1 MAKETRYKLTA
12 VFDGDERGAVRATQ
26 RTRAEFDKLEKQHDK
41 TRAANIRHQRAQA
54 RMDRHMRNMAATAA
68 RAAVGIGAIVTAG
81 AGVGNAVQGMRTFE
95 RSLSRIEGLVGIAG
109 DQVDAMGDAL
119 VRLSPE
125 VAKAPTELA
134 EALFFVTSAGF
145 RGAEA
150 LQIVEQSARASVAG
164 LGETAQIADV
174 VTSAVNAY
182 SAENLSAARTTD
194 ILTAAVRAGKLEATT
209 LGPALADVVGTAS
222 ALDIGLADVAGTLA
236 VFSRTGT
243 NAAKGATTLNGIFNA
258 LLNTSAEGERALAG
272 VNLSLAEL
280 RRIAREDGVI
290 AVMQTLDAAFEGN
303 ITRLRAVIPE
313 TEAFRGIMNVLS
325 QDGKA
330 VAQVLRDVE
339 HSTGVANQS
348 FQVAARTTDH
358 ELNQAVTRLNT
369 NMQALADRTLP
380 GVVDQLSEVAGHM
393 AHIAE
398 QEGGLSA
405 LNTLLSLGTPTGS
418 VVPFA
423 RAIGSRFQPRQVA
436 SDIEAAIAPTQRFL
450 DVLAGSAEAGRNF
463 VEIVQQGGAVVIPFR
478 EGMETGA
485 VAVERYSQSLA
496 DQIAQQS
503 RVLELVARGISL
515 QEAETRARLEAQGAG
530 EQQIRE
536 FLAQQRQMDAA
547 RERSAESTDAQ
558 AEAEARLRE
567 QITLSTRQLDLMR
580 GGMSATDALARA
592 QIETAT
598 GLNAEYMLL
607 QQQVASLTA
616 TQDALRDAYQRNL
629 DIITGV
635 SDETRAYQERV
646 TDLRELHARGELSID
661 QYNAAMARLGDTAGG
676 LTDELQR
683 LFEKRFGTEISAEL
697 AESLGGIEQVRE
709 ALGDID
715 TPFQLSIDR
724 MLAGLQSF
732 EVATAKA
739 GAEAAQHLTAGTAQM
754 LSGVQQLAT
763 EGSSAYEK
771 IGVAVKALHTATA
784 IQAILNQGAAGD
796 PFSAVGRMLAM
807 AGLVAS
813 LGVSVGGGLGGG
825 GSPSRNANATGTGGG
840 AFGAIDART
849 ESIANSVEISARAN
863 EAIVGINTNMLRS
876 LQGLQHGIGGFSRL
890 LVQRADGIGTVGGLS
905 GATVGASGGRNLA
918 AVGGSLIQ
926 PGADL
931 LAIGDLIGV
940 NDVVSGLVG
949 DLFGD
954 TAGGIADLLL
964 GGVSDLLGGVFEG
977 IAGGLFGGGEE
988 VRRRGIE
995 VIGGTVADLLDDTFV
1010 QGFARIRRSRGIRG
1024 PSYRTEFSELPDV
1037 LEQQFSLVL
1046 DQVVD
1051 SAVLTAQALDV
1062 DQAAIDRALESVTI
1076 DTTQIRT
1083 DQSGEKIK
1091 EQLNTLFS
1099 TVLDDLTGSMVGF
1112 LDQFVQFGEGLFETA
1127 TRVATNISGT
1137 QAVLERLGG
1146 TVSQA
1151 ADFGLFNNNARL
1163 DPAQLAALST
1173 AFVEAAGGID
1183 ALAQSS
1189 SDFVNEFLGQER
1201 ALDNQRRE
1209 LANAFEQLGVALP
1222 DTREG
1227 FASLVQQFRIT
1238 DEASAE
1244 TVAQLLALAPALDA
1258 VFDAAERITEERE
1271 DLQLR
1276 LLRAQGDEL
1285 AALNIERQRE
1295 LDAVSDSNRA
1305 LLQRVHAAEDAA
1317 RAEEAAARAAEEAAR
1332 AHQQLRDSIRSTTQ
1346 SLAQEIA
1353 RLRNES
1359 VAAVHIGNVLSALNG
1374 AGTPQDLVNAA
1385 GGIQAALTQQ
1395 LQEQLQAI
1403 QDQSAALDRKNQAEI
1418 DALNSQITAVNEQIR
1433 AAEQLRDI
1441 AAGIRG
1447 YITGLGFSDLGGG
1460 TPQQQLE
1467 AAQQELFRLATAA
1480 RGGDV
1485 DAARQVTQI
1494 ADRVL
1499 QLNQDVNAS
1508 GPAAAAIREAVK
1520 GTLNSV
1526 ANSIDVTAPELQA
1539 LEQQLGVM
1547 EQQKQLL
1554 QKILDNQ
1561 PIQVDGINAAADT
1574 HSERLR
1580 EETARQLQ
1588 GVQGIL
1594 ALIEDVT
1601 LLSKNEQVSALAVL
1615 REALA
1620 TVIRGGSL
1628 DTVEGLGDV
1637 RDAISDAMRGIV
1649 SGDEAITRILDGGFD
1664 TLAGAFR
1671 DQIIGLAS
1679 DVSGLSEELTRA
1691 TLGSAD
1697 DVAAAIDAANREALR
1712 QARIGADL
1720 TLAGLRAVGVETS
1733 GMRADLVRQ
1742 FHEQILEQQLTA
1754 RLTDILGAETR
1765 GVQQLVQAAA
1775 NIISGNVTAS
1785 GAQIVSELFGLGRLQ
1800 GLTADQIADAI
1811 RSGDFGVLGALA
1823 DVERAVRDTKAFEAS
1838 ILSRFGDQFGGLI
1851 NGLVDDARRSTPP
1864 QNTGSTRP
1872 STGPTTEPTTG
1883 PTTSTQPVPD
1893 VSGPTR
1899 REVKALFDQVRSAAF
1914 VAEQQKLIT
1923 VQRNSGG
1930 ALSLAINM
1938 NRIIAQAGDVA
1949 IQAAR
1954 DAVREAYPNQTFF
1967 QFRTG
1972 GIARGPEAG
1981 YQVELHGTEAI
1992 MPTVRMPDG
2001 NFGVRAAQGNNDDVV
2016 RELRELRQR
2025 FDRLQESYDALIRVE
2040 QSGWRQSLEQGDEQ
2054 LRNSNE
2060 MARAARRQAAA

>member
-12 VFDGDERGAVRATQ
+12 VFDGDEKGAVRATQ

-41 TRAANIRHQRAQA
+41 TRAANIRHQRAQE
-54 RMDRHMRNMAATAA
+54 RMDRHMRNMAARAA

-81 AGVGNAVQGMRTFE
+81 AGVGNAVNGMRTFE

-109 DQVDAMGDAL
+109 DQVDAMGDSL
-119 VRLSPE
+119 VRLSGD
-125 VAKAPTELA
+125 VAQSPTQLA
-134 EALFFVTSAGF
+134 EALFFVTSAGY

-182 SAENLSAARTTD
+182 GVENLSAARTVD

-258 LLNTSAEGERALAG
+258 LLETSAEGERALAG
-272 VNLSLAEL
+272 VNLSLADL
-280 RRIAREDGVI
+280 RQIAREDGVI
-290 AVMQTLDAAFEGN
+290 AVMRTLDEAFEGN

-325 QDGKA
+325 QDGQA
-330 VAQVLRDVE
+330 VAQVLRDVQ
-339 HSTGVANQS
+339 HSTGVANEA

-358 ELNQAVTRLNT
+358 ELNEAVTRLNT
-369 NMQALADRTLP
+369 NMQRLADRTLP

-423 RAIGSRFQPRQVA
+423 RAFDSNFQPRQVA
-436 SDIEAAIAPTQRFL
+436 SDIEAAIAPTMRFL
-450 DVLAGSAEAGRNF
+450 DTLAGGSEAARNF
-463 VEIVQQGGAVVIPFR
+463 VEVVQQGGAAIVPFR
-478 EGMETGA
+478 QGMETGTG
-485 VAVERYSQSLA
+485 AVERYSQSLA

-503 RVLELVARGISL
+503 RVLELVARGVSL

-530 EQQIRE
+530 ERQIRE
-536 FLAQQRQMDAA
+536 FLAQQRELDAA
-547 RERSAESTDAQ
+547 RERSAKSADAQ
-558 AEAEARLRE
+558 SEAEARLRE
-567 QITLSTRQLDLMR
+567 QITVTARQLELMR
-580 GGMSATDALARA
+580 GGMSATDALAQA
-592 QIETAT
+592 QIETASA
-598 GLNAEYMLL
+598 LNAEYLLL
-607 QQQVASLTA
+607 QQQVAALTA
-616 TQDALRDAYQRNL
+616 TEGAMRAAYERNL

-635 SDETRAYQERV
+635 SDETRTYQERV
-646 TDLRELHARGELSID
+646 TDLRELHARGEISID
-661 QYNAAMARLGDTAGG
+661 QYNAAFERLGDTAGG

-683 LFEKRFGTEISAEL
+683 LFETRFGFDVSDGL
-697 AESLGGIEQVRE
+697 AEQLGEIEQVSE
-709 ALGDID
+709 ALGDFD
-715 TPFQLSIDR
+715 SPFTGALDR

-732 EVATAKA
+732 TAA
-739 GAEAAQHLTAGTAQM
+739 ADDAAQNQAALFTAGTAQM
-754 LSGVQQLAT
+754 LTGVQQMAT

-771 IGVAVKALHTATA
+771 LGVAVQSLQAATA
-784 IQAILNQGAAGD
+784 IQAVLNQGAAGD
-796 PFSAVGRMLAM
+796 PFTAVARMATM
-807 AGLVAS
+807 AGIVAS
-813 LGVSVGGGLGGG
+813 LGVSIGGIGGGG
-825 GSPSRNANATGTGGG
+825 GSPSRNANSTGTGGG
-840 AFGAIDART
+840 TFGTMDART
-849 ESIANSVEISARAN
+849 ESIANSVEITAN
-863 EAIVGINTNMLRS
+863 ASEALVGINTNMLRS
-876 LQGLQHGIGGFSRL
+876 LQGLQQGIGGFSRL
-890 LVQRADGIGTVGGLS
+890 LVQRGDAIGTTGGLS
-905 GATVGASGGRNLA
+905 GATVSASGGRNLA
-918 AVGGSLIQ
+918 SVGGALIQ

-954 TAGGIADLLL
+954 TAGGIADFLL

-995 VIGGTVADLLDDTFV
+995 VIGGTVADLLDETFV

-1024 PSYRTEFSELPDV
+1024 PSYRTEFSALPEA
-1037 LEQQFSLVL
+1037 LEQQFNLVL

-1051 SAVLTAQALDV
+1051 SAVLTAQALGV

-1083 DQSGEKIK
+1083 DQSGEKI
-1091 EQLNTLFS
+1091 EEELNTLFG

-1146 TVSQA
+1146 TVAQA
-1151 ADFGLFNNNARL
+1151 ADFGLFGNDARL

-1183 ALAQSS
+1183 ALAQASS
-1189 SDFVNEFLGQER
+1189 AFVDDFIGQER

-1209 LANAFEQLGVALP
+1209 LASAFEQLGVALP

-1227 FASLVQQFRIT
+1227 FADLVQQFRIT
-1238 DEASAE
+1238 DEASAR
-1244 TVAQLLALAPALDA
+1244 TVAELLSLAPALDA
-1258 VFDAAERITEERE
+1258 VFDAAERIADERD
-1271 DLQLR
+1271 DLQAR
-1276 LLRAQGDEL
+1276 LLRAQGQEL

-1295 LDAVSDSNRA
+1295 LEAVADSNRA
-1305 LLQRVHAAEDAA
+1305 LLERVFAAEDAA
-1317 RAEEAAARAAEEAAR
+1317 QAEEAAARAAEESAR

-1359 VAAVHIGNVLSALNG
+1359 VAAVQIGNVLASITG

-1385 GGIQAALTQQ
+1385 GSIQAALTQQ

-1403 QDQSAALDRKNQAEI
+1403 QDQSAALDRQNQAEI
-1418 DALNSQITAVNEQIR
+1418 DALNSQISAINEQIR

-1447 YITGLGFSDLGGG
+1447 YVTGLGFSGLGGG

-1467 AAQQELFRLATAA
+1467 AAQQELFHLANAA

-1485 DAARQVTQI
+1485 DAARSVTQI
-1494 ADRVL
+1494 ADQVL
-1499 QLNQDVNAS
+1499 RLNQDVNAS
-1508 GPAAAAIREAVK
+1508 GPAAAAIRDAVTS
-1520 GTLNSV
+1520 TLNSV
-1526 ANSIDVTAPELQA
+1526 AGAIDVTAPELQA

-1547 EQQKQLL
+1547 EQHKQLL
-1554 QKILDNQ
+1554 QQIADTQ
-1561 PIQVDGINAAADT
+1561 PIQVDGINAAADAHT
-1574 HSERLR
+1574 ERLR
-1580 EETARQLQ
+1580 EETAQQLQ
-1588 GVQGIL
+1588 GVQGL
-1594 ALIEDVT
+1594 LGLLEDVT
-1601 LLSKNEQVSALAVL
+1601 LLSKTEQVHAMAVL

-1628 DTVEGLGDV
+1628 DTVAGLDGV
-1637 RDAISDAMRGIV
+1637 RDAIGDALQGIV
-1649 SGDEAITRILDGGFD
+1649 SGDDALARIFEGGFD
-1664 TLAGAFR
+1664 ALAGAFR
-1671 DQIIGLAS
+1671 DAIVSLGA
-1679 DVSGLSEELTRA
+1679 DVSGLSEDLTRA

-1697 DVAAAIDAANREALR
+1697 EVADAINRANSQAIAQAQIQASAIITPLRFLGIETEA
-1712 QARIGADL
+1712 
-1720 TLAGLRAVGVETS
+1720 
-1733 GMRADLVRQ
+1733 MRAQLVDQLHRQ
-1742 FHEQILEQQLTA
+1742 LLEQQLTSQ
-1754 RLTDILGAETR
+1754 LTGVLGAETR
-1765 GVQQLVQAAA
+1765 DVQSLVSAAA
-1775 NIISGNVTAS
+1775 QIISGNVMAS
-1785 GAQIVSELFGLGRLQ
+1785 GRDVVSQIFGLQNLENLSRDQITAWLQGIRDVENDSRQSLAQILGIDNIIAGSTGATAGNTGRTADEIRSAGRTEADWLRFVAEGLYYQGDDAALLLGR
-1800 GLTADQIADAI
+1800 I
-1811 RSGDFGVLGALA
+1811 RSNLA
-1823 DVERAVRDTKAFEAS
+1823 AANFAKGIQGFAT
-1838 ILSRFGDQFGGLI
+1838 GGI
-1851 NGLVDDARRSTPP
+1851 
-1864 QNTGSTRP
+1864 
-1872 STGPTTEPTTG
+1872 STGPT
-1883 PTTSTQPVPD
+1883 S
-1893 VSGPTR
+1893 
-1899 REVKALFDQVRSAAF
+1899 
-1914 VAEQQKLIT
+1914 
-1923 VQRNSGG
+1923 
-1930 ALSLAINM
+1930 
-1938 NRIIAQAGDVA
+1938 
-1949 IQAAR
+1949 
-1954 DAVREAYPNQTFF
+1954 
-1967 QFRTG
+1967 
-1972 GIARGPEAG
+1972 G

-1992 MPTVRMPDG
+1992 MPTVRMSDG
-2001 NFGVRAAQGNNDDVV
+2001 NFGVRVAQQNSAELV
-2016 RELRELRQR
+2016 RELQALRREVAALRTSQAER
-2025 FDRLQESYDALIRVE
+2025 TDALIRVE
-2040 QSGWRQSLEQGDEQ
+2040 QSGWRQSLDQGEEQ
-2054 LRNSNE
+2054 LQNGRE